1 MRKDLDCFKWAFGH
15 SVSLAAR
22 NTASA
27 NRPPGFIARRTFS
40 KAATGS
46 LKNMIPK
53 RENASVE
60 AVGCAL
66 DFRAHLRVH
75 CLAGEEALTFI
86 CEERCSRRLMRR

>member
-27 NRPPGFIARRTFS
+27 SRPPGFIARRTFS

-53 RENASVE
+53 RENASSKLSDVRSIS
-60 AVGCAL
+60 ARTSGCTASP
-66 DFRAHLRVH
+66 V
-75 CLAGEEALTFI
+75 
-86 CEERCSRRLMRR
+86 RRL